1 MLWAPLDHT
10 RLAWDTLFII
20 DLTVTSV
27 VLIPQIAAWVHGQ
40 AERPLWVAPA
50 VWVAFCVA
58 AFALAPWA
66 RSLDV
71 PFSDESAAA
80 ACVVFGVFLLVPL
93 RHRGRS
99 RFGRMIWCRMGVAL
113 LAGYIGFAAGMHSI
127 ALGQVRQYADEGR
140 HQLYESGRAASAAM
154 AGTMGRADFDPWER
168 LSRFSS
174 TCWAERF
181 RDSTCIAASRRIA
194 T

>member
-1 MLWAPLDHT
+1 M
-10 RLAWDTLFII
+10 AWDSLFII
-20 DLTVTSV
+20 DLTVTSI
-27 VLIPQIAAWVHGQ
+27 VLVPQLAAWVHGR

-58 AFALAPWA
+58 AFALAPWV

-93 RHRGRS
+93 RHRGHS
-99 RFGRMIWCRMGVAL
+99 RFGTGDLVPHGRGPAGRLHRLCGGDAL
-113 LAGYIGFAAGMHSI
+113 HRARPGAA
-127 ALGQVRQYADEGR
+127 VRRRRA
-140 HQLYESGRAASAAM
+140 HQLYESGGAASAAV
-154 AGTMGRADFDPWER
+154 AGTMGRADFDPGR
-168 LSRFSS
+168 ASIAFSS

-181 RDSTCIAASRRIA
+181 RDWTCIGASRRIA